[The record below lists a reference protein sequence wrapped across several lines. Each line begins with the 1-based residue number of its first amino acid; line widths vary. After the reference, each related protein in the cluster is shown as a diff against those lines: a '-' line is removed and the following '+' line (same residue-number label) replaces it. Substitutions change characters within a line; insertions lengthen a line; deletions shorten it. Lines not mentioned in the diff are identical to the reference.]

1 MPCFFIVKDLC
12 ETILRSMDTS
22 KGLPAGEVE
31 LRISTSSIK
40 KLLLRGRK
48 NYRKFQLSLS
58 PQQNLLFG
66 FLSYTLI
73 GCFLLCLPYFQN
85 KPVSFLDNL
94 FTATSAISTTGLAS
108 VSLVDSYSW
117 LGQLVVLLLIQI
129 GGVGYMTFT
138 SFLLL
143 SNKSK
148 LTHWH
153 QRVLNA
159 EFSLPKGF
167 NLGDFLKSVILFTL
181 FIEILGAFAYY
192 LAFIQAGVDH
202 NFAIWSS
209 IFHSVSAFCTAGFG
223 LYNTNL
229 EPFAYS
235 VPVNVITS
243 ILAISGSLGFI
254 VVTDFW
260 NRIAGKT
267 KEITYTTKVI
277 FGVLVVLLLLGTGVI
292 YFGEPS
298 LNQLK
303 PGFRLMI
310 SFFQAMSALTTVG
323 FNTIPLGNFA
333 LGVLLI
339 LIFLMYIGASPSG
352 TGGGLKSTTLTAL
365 IAIMWSRIRNNK
377 QVAFFGKI
385 IPLERLY
392 VATSLFILYASVIF
406 VSTFFMSISEN
417 LPLDKLLFEV
427 TSAIG
432 TVGLSTGITGSLS
445 GFGKAVLIFNMFIGR
460 LGLLTFGLAILAQRN
475 NSISHGDEADL
486 AV

>member
-1 MPCFFIVKDLC
+1 MQY
-12 ETILRSMDTS
+12 S
-22 KGLPAGEVE
+22 KEAALDDAEPS
-31 LRISTSSIK
+31 LK
-40 KLLLRGRK
+40 KVLLRARK

-58 PQQNLLFG
+58 PQQNLLYG

-85 KPVSFLDNL
+85 RPVSFLDNL

-108 VSLVDSYSW
+108 VSLVDSYTW
-117 LGQLVVLLLIQI
+117 FGQLIVLILIQI

-167 NLGDFLKSVILFTL
+167 VIGDFLKSVILFTL
-181 FIEILGAFAYY
+181 FIEVIGALAYY
-192 LAFIQAGVDH
+192 IAFTQAGVDH

-229 EPFAYS
+229 EPFATS

-243 ILAISGSLGFI
+243 VLAISGSLGFI

-260 NRIAGKT
+260 NRISGKT

-277 FGVLVVLLLLGTGVI
+277 FGVLIVLLVVGTGVI
-292 YFGEPS
+292 YYGEPS
-298 LNQLK
+298 LNNLSV
-303 PGFRLMI
+303 GLRFMI
-310 SFFQAMSALTTVG
+310 SFF
-323 FNTIPLGNFA
+323 
-333 LGVLLI
+333 
-339 LIFLMYIGASPSG
+339 
-352 TGGGLKSTTLTAL
+352 K
-365 IAIMWSRIRNNK
+365 R
-377 QVAFFGKI
+377 
-385 IPLERLY
+385 
-392 VATSLFILYASVIF
+392 
-406 VSTFFMSISEN
+406 
-417 LPLDKLLFEV
+417 
-427 TSAIG
+427 
-432 TVGLSTGITGSLS
+432 
-445 GFGKAVLIFNMFIGR
+445 
-460 LGLLTFGLAILAQRN
+460 
-475 NSISHGDEADL
+475 
-486 AV
+486 

>member
-1 MPCFFIVKDLC
+1 MNH
-12 ETILRSMDTS
+12 S
-22 KGLPAGEVE
+22 KESASAE
-31 LRISTSSIK
+31 LEPSFLK
-40 KLLLRGRK
+40 VLLRARK
-48 NYRKFQLSLS
+48 SYRKFQLSLS
-58 PQQNLLFG
+58 PQQNLLYG

-73 GCFLLCLPYFQN
+73 GSLLLCMPYFQ
-85 KPVSFLDNL
+85 KQPVSFLDNL
-94 FTATSAISTTGLAS
+94 FTATSAISTTGLSS
-108 VSLVDSYSW
+108 VSFVDSYTW
-117 LGQLVVLLLIQI
+117 LGQIIVLLLIQI

-167 NLGDFLKSVILFTL
+167 VIGDFLKSVILFTL
-181 FIEILGAFAYY
+181 FIEVVGAFAYY
-192 LAFIQAGVDH
+192 LAFTQAGVDH

-229 EPFAYS
+229 EPFATS

-243 ILAISGSLGFI
+243 VLAISGSLGFI

-260 NRIAGKT
+260 NRISRKT
-267 KEITYTTKVI
+267 KKITYTTKVI
-277 FGVLVVLLLLGTGVI
+277 FGVLIVLLAVGTGVI
-292 YFGEPS
+292 YYGEPS
-298 LNQLK
+298 LNNLSV
-303 PGFRLMI
+303 GLRFMI

-323 FNTIPLGNFA
+323 FNTIPLGDLS

-339 LIFLMYIGASPSG
+339 LILLMYIGASPSG

-365 IAIMWSRIRNNK
+365 IAIMWSRIRDNK
-377 QVAFFGKI
+377 QVSFFGKI

-392 VATSLFILYASVIF
+392 VATSLFILYASLIF
-406 VSTFFMSISEN
+406 ISTFFLSLSEN

-445 GFGKAVLIFNMFIGR
+445 EFGKVVLVFNMFVGR
-460 LGLLTFGLAILAQRN
+460 LGLLTFGLAILARKKENESNAGQ
-475 NSISHGDEADL
+475 ADL
-486 AV
+486 VV

>member
-1 MPCFFIVKDLC
+1 MQY
-12 ETILRSMDTS
+12 S
-22 KGLPAGEVE
+22 KEAALHDVE
-31 LRISTSSIK
+31 PSLK
-40 KLLLRGRK
+40 KVLLSARK

-58 PQQNLLFG
+58 PQQNLLYG

-85 KPVSFLDNL
+85 RPVSFLDNL

-117 LGQLVVLLLIQI
+117 FGQLIVLILIQI

-167 NLGDFLKSVILFTL
+167 VIGDFLKSVILFTL
-181 FIEILGAFAYY
+181 FIEVIGAFAYY
-192 LAFIQAGVDH
+192 LAFTQAGVDH

-229 EPFAYS
+229 EPFVTS

-243 ILAISGSLGFI
+243 VLAISGSLGFI

-260 NRIAGKT
+260 NRISGKT

-277 FGVLVVLLLLGTGVI
+277 FGVLIILLVVGTGVI
-292 YFGEPS
+292 YYGEPS
-298 LNQLK
+298 LNNLSV
-303 PGFRLMI
+303 GLRFMI

-323 FNTIPLGNFA
+323 FNTIPLGDLS

-339 LIFLMYIGASPSG
+339 LILLMYIGASPSG

-377 QVAFFGKI
+377 QVSFFGKI

-406 VSTFFMSISEN
+406 LSTFFLSLSEN
-417 LPLDKLLFEV
+417 FPLDKLLFEV

-445 GFGKAVLIFNMFIGR
+445 DFGKAVLVLNMFLGR
-460 LGLLTFGLAILAQRN
+460 LGLLTFGLAILARRKESVTN
-475 NSISHGDEADL
+475 GDEADL

>member
-1 MPCFFIVKDLC
+1 MQY
-12 ETILRSMDTS
+12 S
-22 KGLPAGEVE
+22 KEAALHDVE
-31 LRISTSSIK
+31 PSLK
-40 KLLLRGRK
+40 KVLLSARK

-58 PQQNLLFG
+58 PQQNLLYG

-85 KPVSFLDNL
+85 RPVSFLDNL

-117 LGQLVVLLLIQI
+117 FGQLIVLILIQI

-167 NLGDFLKSVILFTL
+167 VIGDFLKSVILFTL
-181 FIEILGAFAYY
+181 FIEVIGAFAYY
-192 LAFIQAGVDH
+192 LAFTQAGVDH

-229 EPFAYS
+229 EPFVTS

-243 ILAISGSLGFI
+243 VLAISGSLGFI

-260 NRIAGKT
+260 NRISGKT

-277 FGVLVVLLLLGTGVI
+277 FGVLIILLVVGTGVI
-292 YFGEPS
+292 YYGEPS
-298 LNQLK
+298 LNNLSV
-303 PGFRLMI
+303 GLRFMI

-323 FNTIPLGNFA
+323 FNTIPLGDLS

-339 LIFLMYIGASPSG
+339 LILLMYIGASPSG

-377 QVAFFGKI
+377 QVSFFGKI

-406 VSTFFMSISEN
+406 LSTFFLSLSEN
-417 LPLDKLLFEV
+417 FPLDKLLFEV

-432 TVGLSTGITGSLS
+432 TVGLSTGITSSLS
-445 GFGKAVLIFNMFIGR
+445 DFGKAVLVLNMFLGR
-460 LGLLTFGLAILAQRN
+460 LGLLTFGLAILARRKESVTN
-475 NSISHGDEADL
+475 GDEADL

>member
-1 MPCFFIVKDLC
+1 MNNFKESASAEL
-12 ETILRSMDTS
+12 E
-22 KGLPAGEVE
+22 PAFLKV
-31 LRISTSSIK
+31 
-40 KLLLRGRK
+40 LLRARK
-48 NYRKFQLSLS
+48 SYRKFQLSLS
-58 PQQNLLFG
+58 PQQNLLYG

-73 GCFLLCLPYFQN
+73 GCFLLCLPFFQ
-85 KPVSFLDNL
+85 KVPVSFLDNL
-94 FTATSAISTTGLAS
+94 FTATSAISTTGLAT

-117 LGQLVVLLLIQI
+117 FGQLVVLILVQI

-159 EFSLPKGF
+159 EFSLPRGF
-167 NLGDFLKSVILFTL
+167 VIGDFLKSVILFTL
-181 FIEILGAFAYY
+181 FIEVIGAFAYY
-192 LAFIQAGVDH
+192 LAFTQKGVDH
-202 NFAIWSS
+202 NFAVWSS
-209 IFHSVSAFCTAGFG
+209 VFHSVSAFCTAGFG
-223 LYNTNL
+223 LYNNNL
-229 EPFAYS
+229 EPFADS

-260 NRIAGKT
+260 NRLSGKT

-277 FGVLVVLLLLGTGVI
+277 IGVMVVLLLVGTGVI
-292 YFGEPS
+292 YYGESS
-298 LNQLK
+298 LNQL
-303 PGFRLMI
+303 GSGLRLMI

-323 FNTIPLGNFA
+323 FNTIPLGDLS

-339 LIFLMYIGASPSG
+339 LILLMYIGASPSG

-377 QVAFFGKI
+377 QVSFFGKI

-406 VSTFFMSISEN
+406 LSTFIMSLSED

-445 GFGKAVLIFNMFIGR
+445 DFGKTVLVLNMFLGR
-460 LGLLTFGLAILAQRN
+460 LGLLTFGLAILARRKESVTN
-475 NSISHGDEADL
+475 GDEADL
-486 AV
+486 VV

>member
-1 MPCFFIVKDLC
+1 MQYSK
-12 ETILRSMDTS
+12 ETALDDAEPS
-22 KGLPAGEVE
+22 L
-31 LRISTSSIK
+31 K
-40 KLLLRGRK
+40 KVLLRARK

-58 PQQNLLFG
+58 PQQNLLYG

-85 KPVSFLDNL
+85 RPVSFLDNL

-108 VSLVDSYSW
+108 VSLVDSYTW
-117 LGQLVVLLLIQI
+117 FGQLIVLILIQI

-167 NLGDFLKSVILFTL
+167 VIGDFLKSVILFTL
-181 FIEILGAFAYY
+181 FIEVIGALAYY
-192 LAFIQAGVDH
+192 IAFTQAGVDH

-229 EPFAYS
+229 EPFATS
-235 VPVNVITS
+235 VLVNVITS
-243 ILAISGSLGFI
+243 VLAISGSLGFI

-260 NRIAGKT
+260 NRISGKT

-277 FGVLVVLLLLGTGVI
+277 FAVLIVLLVVGTGVI
-292 YFGEPS
+292 YYGEPS
-298 LNQLK
+298 LNNLSV
-303 PGFRLMI
+303 GLRFMI

-323 FNTIPLGNFA
+323 FNTIPLGDLS

-339 LIFLMYIGASPSG
+339 LILLMYIGASPSG

-377 QVAFFGKI
+377 QVSFFGKV

-406 VSTFFMSISEN
+406 LSTFFLSLSED

-427 TSAIG
+427 ASAIG
-432 TVGLSTGITGSLS
+432 TVGLSAGITGFLS
-445 GFGKAVLIFNMFIGR
+445 DFGKAVLVLNMFLGR
-460 LGLLTFGLAILAQRN
+460 LGLLTFGLAILARRKE
-475 NSISHGDEADL
+475 SITNGDEADL
-486 AV
+486 VV

>member
-1 MPCFFIVKDLC
+1 M
-12 ETILRSMDTS
+12 
-22 KGLPAGEVE
+22 
-31 LRISTSSIK
+31 
-40 KLLLRGRK
+40 
-48 NYRKFQLSLS
+48 
-58 PQQNLLFG
+58 
-66 FLSYTLI
+66 
-73 GCFLLCLPYFQN
+73 PYFQ
-85 KPVSFLDNL
+85 KQPVSFLDNL
-94 FTATSAISTTGLAS
+94 FTATSAISTTGLSS
-108 VSLVDSYSW
+108 VSFVDSYTW
-117 LGQLVVLLLIQI
+117 LGQIIVLLLIQI

-167 NLGDFLKSVILFTL
+167 VIGDFLKSVILFTL
-181 FIEILGAFAYY
+181 FIEVIGAFAYY
-192 LAFIQAGVDH
+192 LAFTQAGVDH

-223 LYNTNL
+223 LYTTNL
-229 EPFAYS
+229 EPFATS

-243 ILAISGSLGFI
+243 VLAISGSLGFI

-260 NRIAGKT
+260 NRISGKT

-277 FGVLVVLLLLGTGVI
+277 FGVLIVLLVVGTGVI
-292 YFGEPS
+292 YYGEPS
-298 LNQLK
+298 LNNLSV
-303 PGFRLMI
+303 GLRFMI

-323 FNTIPLGNFA
+323 FNTIPLGDLS

-339 LIFLMYIGASPSG
+339 LILLMYIGASPSG

-377 QVAFFGKI
+377 QVSFFGKV

-392 VATSLFILYASVIF
+392 VATSLFILYASLIF
-406 VSTFFMSISEN
+406 ISTFFLSLSEN

-445 GFGKAVLIFNMFIGR
+445 EFGKVVLVFNMFVGR
-460 LGLLTFGLAILAQRN
+460 LGLLTFGLAILARKKENESNAGQ
-475 NSISHGDEADL
+475 ADL
-486 AV
+486 VV